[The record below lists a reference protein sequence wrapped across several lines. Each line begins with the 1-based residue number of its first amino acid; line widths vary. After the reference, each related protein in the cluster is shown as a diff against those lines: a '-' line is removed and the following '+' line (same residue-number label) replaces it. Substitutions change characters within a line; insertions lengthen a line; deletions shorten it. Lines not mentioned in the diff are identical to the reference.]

1 MSLLSGLLGKR
12 RATAA
17 KRVGVFMAVCILA
30 GAGLAVAGWVAQSWP
45 VLWAGIAV
53 IVIGLLPL
61 FLVADLVNVLVLGL
75 VRSASRQKAAARFG
89 LSYARHDPFA
99 IDQIGFPGL
108 GDGAAEHVC
117 WGAMN
122 GRQVVWFEWSRGLVG
137 REGSYACAMVD
148 VGAGCPPLILTR
160 EDVPEGL
167 LPEVEMEA
175 VEFNRAFH
183 VLCPDRRFAI
193 AFCDARLMAWLL
205 DAFPADLTI
214 EARGRFVLC
223 RTVQRRHL
231 PVVGWTLAF
240 ILAAMGRGDE
250 DFDRALTALGTLA
263 PRLPGLLPSMWP
275 PTSAALH
282 VTM

>member
-1 MSLLSGLLGKR
+1 LSLLSGLLGTR

-17 KRVGVFMAVCILA
+17 KRVGVFMAACILA
-30 GAGLAVAGWVAQSWP
+30 GAGLALAGWVAHSWP
-45 VLWAGIAV
+45 LLWAGVAV
-53 IVIGLLPL
+53 IVLGLLPL
-61 FLVADLVNVLVLGL
+61 FLVGGLVNVLVLGM
-75 VRSASRQKAAARFG
+75 VRSVSRQKAAARFG

-99 IDQIGFPGL
+99 IDRIGFAGL
-108 GDGAAEHVC
+108 GDGAAEHVS

-148 VGAGCPPLILTR
+148 VGAGCPPLIVTR
-160 EDVPEGL
+160 DRVPEGL
-167 LPEVEMEA
+167 LPEVETEA
-175 VEFNRAFH
+175 VEFNRAFR
-183 VLCPDRRFAI
+183 VLCPDRRFAT

-205 DAFPADLTI
+205 DAFPQDVTI

-223 RTVQRRHL
+223 RTMQRRHL
-231 PVVGWTLAF
+231 PGVGWTMAF
-240 ILAAMGRGDE
+240 ISAAMGRGDD
-250 DFDRALTALGTLA
+250 DFDRVLTALGALA

-275 PTSAALH
+275 PTSPALH